1 MMLFQNNYEML
12 RKQNRTIHSIKEL
25 QNNSKLCKL
34 LSDEFGSLE
43 PIVNLAVRLRVM
55 YYNLPPS
62 LPVAVMIKFGNYSG
76 PTFLSTDGIIIM
88 PVIINSFDGENNES
102 QHIPLKLSGSI
113 TINKSQS
120 LTMSQSIVDLG
131 PSEKNSGLA
140 YVTLSRV
147 RRLSDFMLEP
157 T

>member
-34 LSDEFGSLE
+34 LSNEFGSLE

-76 PTFLSTDGIIIM
+76 PNDGIIIM